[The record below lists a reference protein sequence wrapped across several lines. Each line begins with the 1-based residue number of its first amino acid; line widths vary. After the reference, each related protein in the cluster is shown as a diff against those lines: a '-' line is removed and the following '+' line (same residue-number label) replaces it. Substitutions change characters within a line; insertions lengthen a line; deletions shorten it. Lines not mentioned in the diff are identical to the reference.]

1 MQDESEKKIVKN
13 QYWVV
18 EVGMAGRSEESGIKK
33 DICYSYFN
41 IIHKMCIR
49 LA

>member
-18 EVGMAGRSEESGIKK
+18 EVGMAGVEVRVEERGTRSYKK
-33 DICYSYFN
+33 RMRYIV
-41 IIHKMCIR
+41 ILI
-49 LA
+49 